1 MLSDLSNTAYAIL
14 LQQARGR
21 SVRSAPWTDFGLWPR
36 VSRRRQPAFE
46 AAQKAHL
53 HLEGLLSQIGKVSCQ
68 GYFLCS
74 QDLDY
79 DSRVCFIRRRPARTP
94 SGALTGIPPI
104 VSHIATPG
112 ASTLRTDMEQSNPF
126 RRRPKRTIADV
137 LAISQNEEMER
148 FAVLRQ
154 ALAFRTKPPPA
165 QTRGQAAIPRDEA
178 TPGGRLAGILVLLIP
193 LAGVAWLGI
202 GWLVY
207 RLVT

>member
-1 MLSDLSNTAYAIL
+1 
-14 LQQARGR
+14 
-21 SVRSAPWTDFGLWPR
+21 
-36 VSRRRQPAFE
+36 
-46 AAQKAHL
+46 
-53 HLEGLLSQIGKVSCQ
+53 
-68 GYFLCS
+68 
-74 QDLDY
+74 
-79 DSRVCFIRRRPARTP
+79 
-94 SGALTGIPPI
+94 
-104 VSHIATPG
+104 
-112 ASTLRTDMEQSNPF
+112 MEQSNPF

-165 QTRGQAAIPRDEA
+165 HTRGQAAIPRDEA
-178 TPGGRLAGILVLLIP
+178 TPGSRLAGILVLLIP